1 MVNCFALRITSSRR
15 SRLDLNA
22 IEADRGGR
30 SEFESRPR
38 YTRALS
44 HAEIFFNEMKK
55 MEPEPHVRP
64 KLKRKPEQYQ
74 RGRPPALQVITEEQ
88 LSGGLLPLDYML
100 AVIRDPNA
108 SQLRRDKMAI
118 AAAPYCHARKTDEA
132 PMGKKDQR
140 AEAAATAGGTGTE
153 WSDDLE
159 VNQVN

>member
-1 MVNCFALRITSSRR
+1 
-15 SRLDLNA
+15 
-22 IEADRGGR
+22 
-30 SEFESRPR
+30 
-38 YTRALS
+38 
-44 HAEIFFNEMKK
+44 MKA
-55 MEPEPHVRP
+55 MEPDPNVRP
-64 KLKRKPEQYQ
+64 KLKRKPERYWVNTKG
-74 RGRPPALQVITEEQ
+74 GRPPALQTITEEQ